1 MTALIVASKLD
12 GLHLFAH
19 LYIAAVTFI
28 SCVAILYSRITTY
41 TGRKRY
47 GVVVKLDFLSKTLAL
62 RHLFSLSFT
71 QIYHVCKQLS

>member
-28 SCVAILYSRITTY
+28 SCVAILYSRITN